1 MSVERFPLR
10 ISADLKARLSA
21 RVVQDQYG
29 PRGKSRWIREAL
41 VKMLEDDPNM
51 HRVGQGDKLEEH
63 KMKELVTFSDSF
75 VLWLKDKILEFQ
87 IGAPGLI
94 GARSLLL
101 RSAIRFRLDRP
112 EVFLAKLPSSS
123 RQRRR

>member
-10 ISADLKARLSA
+10 ISADLQARLSA
-21 RVVQDQYG
+21 RVVEDRYG

-41 VKMLEDDPNM
+41 VKMLEDDPGF
-51 HRVGQGDKLEEH
+51 HRVGQGDKLEKH
-63 KMKELVTFSDSF
+63 KSKELVTFSNSY
-75 VLWLKDKILEFQ
+75 VVWLNEKILEFQ

-112 EVFLAKLPSSS
+112 EAFIAKPPSSFP
-123 RQRRR
+123 QRRR